1 MRAFTLA
8 VSLSLASAVFV
19 LPACGQAAKPVKPS
33 TLKCS
38 AVTPS
43 GLGYKILKAGKGAK
57 PIATDTVRVNYIGY
71 LPKTG
76 EVFDAGDGIEFGVSD
91 VVPGF
96 SEGLQLMQPGGK
108 IRLCLPSRLAYGAR
122 AIGPIAA
129 NSDLVFFVQLISAT
143 PMQ

>member
-1 MRAFTLA
+1 MRTSIFA
-8 VSLSLASAVFV
+8 VPLSLACAILA
-19 LPACGQAAKPVKPS
+19 LPACGEAAKPVKPS

-43 GLGYKILKAGKGAK
+43 GLGYKILKAGKGVK
-57 PIATDTVRVNYIGY
+57 PLATDTVRVNYIGY

-76 EVFDAGDGIEFGVSD
+76 EVFDAGEGIEFGVSD

-108 IRLCLPSRLAYGAR
+108 IRLCLPARLAYGDR

-129 NSDLVFFVQLISAT
+129 NSDLVFFVQLINAH
-143 PMQ
+143 P